1 MRFTQ
6 DYQLEQA
13 MTYQDYIS
21 SARWRF
27 STARLAELEAS
38 GFRCRLCDEPAT
50 DDLQLEVH
58 HRTYVRLFSELM
70 RDLTALCS
78 KCHFGVTDM
87 HRRSKYSLRTPTASD
102 LIPSITRPLA
112 LFDPSMAG
120 ARS

>member
-1 MRFTQ
+1 
-6 DYQLEQA
+6 

-21 SARWRF
+21 SPRWRF
-27 STARLAELEAS
+27 SAARLGELEAS
-38 GFRCRLCDEPAT
+38 GFRCRLCDEPAA
-50 DDLQLEVH
+50 DDLPLEVH

-78 KCHFGVTDM
+78 DCHFGVTDM
-87 HRRSKYSLRTPTASD
+87 IRRRRYSMRTPLVSD
-102 LIPSITRPLA
+102 VIPSIARPLV